1 MGISIACV
9 VLSTFAQHNYFTSA
23 QVKYTP
29 SGILQ
34 KADHKTGYRKPQK
47 TALKMSTDDRVFP
60 IYSSNHPNLQSKC
73 ISGAQRKDPCPP
85 DIPKWQKIK
94 ELCQHVMSYSSFSY
108 IKNWEQES
116 VQVLTCYIRRTLP
129 VSQPGQVPFCYVC
142 FGRLLLLHSRN
153 YSVDI
158 LRCCLPNY

>member
-1 MGISIACV
+1 MWISITCV
-9 VLSTFAQHNYFTSA
+9 VLSAFAQHNYFTSA
-23 QVKYTP
+23 LQVKYTP

-47 TALKMSTDDRVFP
+47 TALKMSTDDQVFP
-60 IYSSNHPNLQSKC
+60 DIFIQSSKPTVQVH
-73 ISGAQRKDPCPP
+73 SGAQRKDPCPP

-108 IKNWEQES
+108 INNWEQES

-129 VSQPGQVPFCYVC
+129 VSQPGQEPFCHVW
-142 FGRLLLLHSRN
+142 FGKIVVAAFKELFSRH
-153 YSVDI
+153 I
-158 LRCCLPNY
+158 KMLPA